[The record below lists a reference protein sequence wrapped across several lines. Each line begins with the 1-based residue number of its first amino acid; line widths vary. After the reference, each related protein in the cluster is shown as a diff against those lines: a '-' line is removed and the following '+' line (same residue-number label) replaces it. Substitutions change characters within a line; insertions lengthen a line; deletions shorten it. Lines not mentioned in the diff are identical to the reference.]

1 MTERT
6 DEMPPRWAEVYIA
19 AWSTI
24 GGGINARMSD
34 LLAADREE
42 VAARAARKFGGT
54 VAGWRETVDE
64 ALDAIGADA

>member
-54 VAGWRETVDE
+54 VAGWRIFVDA

>member
-19 AWSTI
+19 AWQTI

-34 LLAADREE
+34 LLTADREE
-42 VAARAARKFGGT
+42 VAMRAAREFGGT
-54 VAGWRETVDE
+54 ATGWRIFVDA
-64 ALDAIGADA
+64 ALDAIGGES

>member
-19 AWSTI
+19 AWQTI

-34 LLAADREE
+34 LLTADREE
-42 VAARAARKFGGT
+42 VAARCAREFGSP
-54 VAGWRETVDE
+54 AEGWRIFVDA
-64 ALDAIGADA
+64 ALDAIGEES